1 MGLYNKINY
10 KVFHNFDLHI
20 DCEIDLTAPTNKT
33 ILDNMVGGANQIV
46 KSNVGNT
53 IKSQVCMV
61 SGDEL
66 FSSISTTKDL
76 GSGNL
81 IGPGDLIK
89 ENIANDLVKYFSANG
104 IVKKFDYKIK

>member
-53 IKSQVCMV
+53 IKSQVSMV

-66 FSSISTTKDL
+66 FSSISTTKNL
-76 GSGNL
+76 GS
-81 IGPGDLIK
+81 GDLIK
-89 ENIANDLVKYFSANG
+89 ENIVNDLVKYFSANG